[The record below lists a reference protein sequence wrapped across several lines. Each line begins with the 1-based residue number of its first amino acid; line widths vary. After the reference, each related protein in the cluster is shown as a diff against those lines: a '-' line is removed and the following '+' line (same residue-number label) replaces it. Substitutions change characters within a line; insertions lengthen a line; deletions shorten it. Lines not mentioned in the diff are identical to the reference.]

1 MKVFLDTNVLVSA
14 VATRGLC
21 ADVLREVFQNHQLV
35 ICNELILE
43 VERIL
48 HQKVGVPADLVSD
61 YTRLLQADAIIAE
74 PEPGFRLHIRDQ
86 DDVKLILF
94 FVTGDQ
100 ELLEMD
106 PIQGIEIISPRGF
119 WEKLAPPGEGSSGLR
134 LPA

>member
-1 MKVFLDTNVLVSA
+1 MKVILDTNVLVSA

-35 ICNELILE
+35 ICNELIRE

-48 HQKVGVPADLVSD
+48 LQKIGVPADLVSD
-61 YTRLLQADAIIAE
+61 YTRLLQADAIFAE

-86 DDVKLILF
+86 DDVKLISSALQGGADV

-119 WEKLAPPGEGSSGLR
+119 WEKLTLPG
-134 LPA
+134 